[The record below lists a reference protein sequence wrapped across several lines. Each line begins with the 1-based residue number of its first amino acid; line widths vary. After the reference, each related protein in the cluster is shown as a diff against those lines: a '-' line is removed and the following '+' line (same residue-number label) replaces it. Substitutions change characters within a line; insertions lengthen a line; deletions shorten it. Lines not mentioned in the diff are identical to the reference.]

1 MDDLD
6 DAARAVAW
14 QKWPEHGLSE
24 LQVADH
30 EKADADDDE
39 DGRACPVRPELE
51 RDVKED
57 AREADGLVDLLQ
69 GVGDTEHEDELGGH
83 QQEKPTFDLKTGRQP
98 AQPRPG

>member
-14 QKWPEHGLSE
+14 QKWPEHGLGE

-30 EKADADDDE
+30 EEADADDDE

-57 AREADGLVDLLQ
+57 AREAEVLVSRLQ
-69 GVGDTEHEDELGGH
+69 GVGTTEPEDELEGH
-83 QQEKPTFDLKTGRQP
+83 PHEMLLFDLNTGRQP
-98 AQPRPG
+98 AQPRPA